1 MQKYWMAA
9 GIIGLILLWIGYLAK
24 GREGRS
30 YKKTTYYKL
39 TKTPYKILQKD
50 LGKAGEY
57 ALYQRLSAYEAK
69 GAKLLFNC
77 YLPRKPEGT
86 TEIDALML
94 DFSGIY
100 VFESKNYSGRISGKE
115 EEREWIQRFD
125 GKSGS
130 LYEIKFLNPIM
141 QNKLHIRC
149 LKDMLRENQIFFR
162 EIPIFS
168 IVVFSDHCM
177 LQEIQMSSST
187 SRVVALSEIEKAVT
201 ACRRRVGKCL
211 DQKKIERIYQILY
224 PYTQVSE
231 REKKQHIKNIQK
243 RRRESLSG

>member
-1 MQKYWMAA
+1 MAA
-9 GIIGLILLWIGYLAK
+9 GLLCLILLGIGCLVK
-24 GREGRS
+24 GRDGRA
-30 YKKTTYYKL
+30 YKRTTYYKI
-39 TKTPYKILQKD
+39 TKNPYKILQKD

-57 ALYQRLSAYEAK
+57 ALYQRLTAYEAK

-100 VFESKNYSGRISGKE
+100 VFESKNYSGRILGKE
-115 EEREWIQRFD
+115 EERDWVQRFD

-130 LYEIKFLNPIM
+130 SYEVKFLNPVM

-149 LKDMLRENQIFFR
+149 LKNMLRENQIFFR
-162 EIPIFS
+162 DIPIFS

-177 LQEIQMSSST
+177 LKEVQMSDT
-187 SRVVALSEIEKAVT
+187 AARVIALSEIAKAVT
-201 ACRRRVGKCL
+201 MCRRRVGKRL
-211 DQKKIERIYQILY
+211 DQKKIEKIYQILY

-231 REKKQHIKNIQK
+231 REKKQHIKNVQK
-243 RRRESLSG
+243 RRMECLSR